1 MLARTGLRYEWIHA
15 WALLTGHPLINVGL
29 VDDAPEADASWRAN
43 RLRPYERLW
52 TTFQHAAPGA
62 ATHDV
67 LEIGCGQ
74 GEGLRYLSERL
85 AGVRLVGLDRSRIAQ
100 AAGRMAGLDIHR
112 GRYQDLPFADDSF
125 DVVVAVEALLYG
137 DIAEGLIEI
146 HRVLRPGGRLLV
158 AQFMSHDAEE
168 AQARLDEA
176 WRHQG
181 LALVRFVDLTA
192 EARRS
197 VVAGEP
203 KRRAQVRCL
212 PPALRARQAEF
223 LTLKGSKRYDDWMSG
238 RECYYAAVFQAI

>member
-15 WALLTGHPLINVGL
+15 WGVLTGQPLVNVGL
-29 VDDAPEADASWRAN
+29 IDQDASDTSATAN
-43 RLRPYERLW
+43 LLRPYERLW
-52 TTFQHAAPGA
+52 ATFQDAAPGA
-62 ATHDV
+62 PTHDV

-74 GEGLRYLSERL
+74 GVGLRYLSERL
-85 AGVRLVGLDRSRIAQ
+85 ADVRLVGLDRSRVAQ
-100 AAGRMAGLDIHR
+100 AAGRIGGLDIRR
-112 GRYQDLPFADDSF
+112 GRYQDLPFPDDSF

-168 AQARLDEA
+168 ARARLDEA

-203 KRRAQVRCL
+203 RRRAQVRHL
-212 PPALRARQAEF
+212 PPALRARQAES

-238 RECYYAAVFQAI
+238 RECYYAAVFQAV